1 MDILREC
8 NDRGWQLLNEKPA
21 LETEEEDAWIRHADE
36 SVRFQV
42 KMEETAT
49 SEHGLWVVKRH
60 YIDISH
66 ESVRTCYRFA
76 EPHELWDIVESADF
90 KNGVDVALG
99 KDGKTLVHIAN
110 GQGYTRSDGLH
121 DFVTAV
127 FECRLLVGKT
137 AEAVR
142 EILEIAEEYDRTYKT
157 EEVEAARAF
166 YAESL
171 SLR

>member
-8 NDRGWQLLNEKPA
+8 NNRGWQLLNENPA
-21 LETEEEDAWIRHADE
+21 LEIEEEDVWIRHADE

-49 SEHGLWVVKRH
+49 SEHGLWAVKRH
-60 YIDISH
+60 YIDIGH
-66 ESVRTCYRFA
+66 ESVRTRYRFA
-76 EPHELWDIVESADF
+76 EPHELWDIVEGADF

-99 KDGKTLVHIAN
+99 KDGKTFVLIAN

-142 EILEIAEEYDRTYKT
+142 EILEIADEYDRTHKT
-157 EEVEAARAF
+157 EEIEAARAF
-166 YAESL
+166 FGESL